1 MVCLISE
8 LAIKMYCL
16 LKFRVEEWR
25 NIPEQNKTKQ
35 ANNKKTP
42 LVWQRQKDSASS
54 SHLHFTFAAACL
66 SETQM
71 KSFQKEM
78 KKVFQEAKS
87 VP

>member
-1 MVCLISE
+1 M
-8 LAIKMYCL
+8 
-16 LKFRVEEWR
+16 
-25 NIPEQNKTKQ
+25 
-35 ANNKKTP
+35 
-42 LVWQRQKDSASS
+42 
-54 SHLHFTFAAACL
+54 FAAACL